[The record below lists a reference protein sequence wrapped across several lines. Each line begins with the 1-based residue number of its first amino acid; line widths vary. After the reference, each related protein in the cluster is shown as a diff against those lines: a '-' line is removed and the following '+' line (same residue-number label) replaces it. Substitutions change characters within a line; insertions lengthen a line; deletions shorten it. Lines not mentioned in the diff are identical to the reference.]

1 MPTALVVRAI
11 VANPAKRQA
20 FDEWHK
26 TEMFPAAIKAFG
38 TKQARRSWSLTNP
51 AVHISV
57 YRFDVTKQ
65 RSRMR
70 WITWFR
76 GYAKRLIVIGQMYRA
91 LSSRFQSS
99 RNMKQLLWLLDH

>member
-11 VANPAKRQA
+11 VANPTKRQA

-57 YRFDVTKQ
+57 YRFDDEAALKNAVDNVVPGLREKAD
-65 RSRMR
+65 RDWPDVSR
-70 WITWFR
+70 TLEQVSVVEE
-76 GYAKRLIVIGQMYRA
+76 YEAAPVA
-91 LSSRFQSS
+91 A
-99 RNMKQLLWLLDH
+99 